1 MTTINVQNSCD
12 DEKQTG
18 TLTVQEALHHMLDAV
33 SERSTTE
40 CVHLTQAVDRV
51 LAEPIMSPINV
62 PSHRNSAVDGYAIN
76 STTLPTQENI
86 TSLNVVGKIV
96 AGHPYQSALKQNE
109 AVQIMTGAQMP
120 EGADTVIMQEHVET
134 EKNSVRF
141 DARHSAGQNVRQ
153 AGEDIEQGQTVL
165 ETGAKLTPPQVG
177 LIASLGIAE
186 VNVKTAITV
195 AVFST
200 GDEVLSLGQPPREG
214 CIYDSNRYS
223 IISSL
228 KKLGC
233 HVIDLGII
241 ADDPVKLKE
250 TFELASNCA
259 DVIFTSGGV
268 SVGEADYTKQVLAD
282 VGSINFW
289 KVAMKPGRP
298 VAFGHVNGTTF
309 FGLPGN
315 PVAVM
320 VTFYQFALPSLQKIM
335 GIKNPLISPSIK
347 AQSAQ
352 NIRKI
357 PGRAEFQRG
366 ILSLTNTGEWQVS
379 TSGKQGS
386 GILRSMSD
394 ANCFITLE
402 HDRSSVEKG
411 DWVNVQPFIGLF

>member
-1 MTTINVQNSCD
+1 
-12 DEKQTG
+12 
-18 TLTVQEALHHMLDAV
+18 
-33 SERSTTE
+33 
-40 CVHLTQAVDRV
+40 
-51 LAEPIMSPINV
+51 
-62 PSHRNSAVDGYAIN
+62 
-76 STTLPTQENI
+76 
-86 TSLNVVGKIV
+86 
-96 AGHPYQSALKQNE
+96 
-109 AVQIMTGAQMP
+109 MTGAQMP
-120 EGADTVIMQEHVET
+120 DGADTVIMQEHVET
-134 EKNSVRF
+134 EKNTVRF

-153 AGEDIEQGQTVL
+153 AGEDIQQGQIVL

-223 IISSL
+223 IISAL

-250 TFELASNCA
+250 TFELASSSA

-268 SVGEADYTKQVLAD
+268 SVGEADFTKQVLDD

-335 GIKNPLISPSIK
+335 GIKNPLISPSLK
-347 AQSAQ
+347 AQSTQ
-352 NIRKI
+352 NIRKL
-357 PGRAEFQRG
+357 PGRTEFQRG
-366 ILSLTNTGEWQVS
+366 ILSQTNSGEWQVS

-386 GILRSMSD
+386 GICLLYTSPSPRD
-394 ANCFITLE
+394 
-402 HDRSSVEKG
+402 
-411 DWVNVQPFIGLF
+411 